1 MVEIG
6 VIDLFLRE
14 LLLNDLLWMKLD
26 FFLYGVFFRLL
37 FFSFIRLVGLLFWFD
52 LGVKDFGFI
61 EGVFLLLW

>member
-14 LLLNDLLWMKLD
+14 LLLNDLLWMKLG

-52 LGVKDFGFI
+52 LGVKDFRFI